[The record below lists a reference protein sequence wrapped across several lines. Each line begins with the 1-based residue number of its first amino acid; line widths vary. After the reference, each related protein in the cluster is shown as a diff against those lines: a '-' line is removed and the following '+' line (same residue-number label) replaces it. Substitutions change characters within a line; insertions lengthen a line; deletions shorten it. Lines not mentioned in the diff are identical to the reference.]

1 MIKLRDLI
9 GLPNL
14 QYHLDNNLKLSEC
27 VYRYS
32 SDSFV
37 ELFSQARKAL
47 LEGSIQLSEEDTN
60 LILETDIG
68 EYGYY
73 GGVKVPL
80 DLPMVEET
88 LEEALHRG
96 KEVDLNKPKRGG
108 TKKFYVYVK
117 NDKGN
122 VIKVNFGDTSGLN
135 VKINDPK
142 ARASFAARHKCSTKK
157 DKTKAGYWA
166 CRITR
171 YAKSLGM
178 KKNYS
183 GYW

>member
-96 KEVDLNKPKRGG
+96 KEVDLNKPKGEVQRSSM
-108 TKKFYVYVK
+108 YMLRM
-117 NDKGN
+117 
-122 VIKVNFGDTSGLN
+122 IKV
-135 VKINDPK
+135 
-142 ARASFAARHKCSTKK
+142 
-157 DKTKAGYWA
+157 
-166 CRITR
+166 
-171 YAKSLGM
+171 M
-178 KKNYS
+178 
-183 GYW
+183 